1 MTTTWHAG
9 SDLLT
14 RYAAGDADDVVAS
27 SLEAHLVACATCRA
41 RLRDHVP
48 KERLAASWDCVVQ
61 ALDAPRRGV
70 LERVLT
76 RLGVRASTARL
87 LAATPTL
94 RWSWLASMA
103 VAVAFALSA
112 AARPSTSALVFLLA
126 APLVPLVGVAVA
138 FSAALDPSAEMV
150 DATPLGGLPLLFLRT
165 VASVA
170 PSMAVAAVSGLLVA
184 PVAET
189 WAVWLLPALALS
201 ALSLLLASLAP
212 IGRVAG
218 ALASVWAVA
227 VVATEAVARGSF
239 RAVRMGGPVESVLF
253 GASGQLAAAA
263 VALLAAVA
271 VVTLSNRH
279 LEPGRHA

>member
-1 MTTTWHAG
+1 MTTTWHADR
-9 SDLLT
+9 DLLAW
-14 RYAAGDADDVVAS
+14 YAAGDTDDVAAS
-27 SLEAHLVACATCRA
+27 SLEAHVVACATCRA
-41 RLRDHVP
+41 RLRYHVP
-48 KERLAASWDCVVQ
+48 QERLAANWDGVVQ
-61 ALDAPRRGV
+61 ALDAPRRSV

-76 RLGVRASTARL
+76 RVGIRESTARL

-103 VAVAFALSA
+103 VAVAFAFFA

-126 APLVPLVGVAVA
+126 APLVPLVGVTIA
-138 FSAALDPSAEMV
+138 FSRPLDPSAEMFE
-150 DATPLGGLPLLFLRT
+150 ATPLGGLPLLFLRT
-165 VASVA
+165 LASVG
-170 PSMAVAAVSGLLVA
+170 PSMAIAAISGLIVA

-218 ALASVWAVA
+218 ALASLWAVA
-227 VVATEAVARGSF
+227 VVASEAVARGSF
-239 RAVRMGGPVESVLF
+239 GAVRAGGPVESALF
-253 GASGQLAAAA
+253 GSSGQLAAAA
-263 VALLAAVA
+263 LALLAAAA
-271 VVTLSNRH
+271 VVLQSHRH